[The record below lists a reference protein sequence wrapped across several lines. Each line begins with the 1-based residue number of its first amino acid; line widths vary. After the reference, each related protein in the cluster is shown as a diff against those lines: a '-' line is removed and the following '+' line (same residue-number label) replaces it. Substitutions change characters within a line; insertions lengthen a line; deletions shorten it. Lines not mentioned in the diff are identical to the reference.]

1 MTSSKAMFAAARG
14 ALVTFAVFLFAF
26 GVRYYYD
33 MTALVESPIRGDA
46 VQYCAYA
53 WNLANHGVFSMSRI
67 GSGVPIPDG
76 FRDPGFPVFLA
87 LLMKLVPDQDA
98 WYGAV
103 LIAQAALGALTVW
116 LTMVAGKGW
125 LPRPIILT
133 TGLLLAVW
141 PHAVVMAGYLLSE
154 TLFSF
159 LALLA
164 LACLAKATRSEGRAR
179 HLWSLVAGLSFAA
192 AGLTNAVFSPIGPIV
207 AVVLVWRDATHRKAW
222 LGMLVFALLPI
233 LAWQARGMAIPT
245 SESAGHRALM
255 NFVQGSWPE
264 YHDAYAP
271 AVAGDPQARATMKR
285 IDDEYRNV
293 AADPHIGVAAI
304 ARRFADSPGEY
315 LAWYA
320 GKPWLLWSWRVRMG
334 QNDIYVFPTH
344 DSPYDT
350 QPVWRAIIAVCV
362 AMNPLLFV
370 LALSGIVLVFVRSFP
385 SPARVAAFVLLFCSA
400 VYTVLQAE
408 PRYSAPLRPF
418 EMLMAACVV
427 ASVVGWIRAR
437 REHSG
442 HFSPT
447 QSQK

>member
-1 MTSSKAMFAAARG
+1 MSSSKAMIAVWRG
-14 ALVTFAVFLFAF
+14 AFVTFAVFLFAF

-33 MTALVESPIRGDA
+33 LTAMVESPIRGDA

-67 GSGVPIPDG
+67 GSGVPIPDS

-103 LIAQAALGALTVW
+103 LIAQAILGALTVW

-125 LPRPIILT
+125 LPRPAIVT

-159 LALLA
+159 LALSA
-164 LACLAKATRSEGRAR
+164 LACLAKAAQSDGRVR
-179 HLWSLVAGLSFAA
+179 HLWSLGAGLCFAA
-192 AGLTNAVFSPIGPIV
+192 AGLTNAVFSPIGPII
-207 AVVLVWRDATHRKAW
+207 AVVLAWKNAPHRKAW
-222 LGMLVFALLPI
+222 VGMLVFALLPI
-233 LAWQARGMAIPT
+233 LAWQARGMAIPA

-271 AVAGDPQARATMKR
+271 AVAGDLQARVTMKR
-285 IDDEYRNV
+285 IDDEYRNMTV
-293 AADPHIGVAAI
+293 DPHGGVATI
-304 ARRFADSPGEY
+304 TRRFADSPGKY
-315 LAWYA
+315 LAWY
-320 GKPWLLWSWRVRMG
+320 GSKPWLLWSWRVRMG
-334 QNDIYVFPTH
+334 QNDVYVFPTH

-350 QPVWRAIIAVCV
+350 QPVWRAVIALCV
-362 AMNPLLFV
+362 ALNPLLFV
-370 LALSGIVLVFVRSFP
+370 LALSGIVLVFVRPFP
-385 SPARVAAFVLLFCSA
+385 APARVAAFILVFCSA

-408 PRYSAPLRPF
+408 PRYAAPLRPF
-418 EMLMAACVV
+418 EMLIAVCVV
-427 ASVVGWIRAR
+427 ATVVEWIRAR
-437 REHSG
+437 RAYSG
-442 HFSPT
+442 HFLPT
-447 QSQK
+447 GSQK